1 MAQKPVQENRSASRT
16 AISAESRRQP
26 TIQEKKAALREI
38 LDNTKPTEA
47 PPLTKDKISTS
58 DSSTNKIAGTKRSN
72 PSSPASP
79 LTYTYVRRR
88 LETEQGKTNSSS
100 VIKEEATKEQ
110 NVRSSQEPQNLHNSQ
125 NVQILK
131 DSQNLQNVYKG
142 EISED
147 AKLQHGSKLD
157 VSEATKLQNRS
168 PGEVNEAVKPQ
179 NGAVSEA
186 TKQQNGSKE
195 ETSEATKPQIG
206 TKGEAREATKP
217 QNGTKGEVTQASE
230 ATKSVS
236 SSLTAS
242 QDWKERFIRL
252 QAYLKNCDQSNQED
266 YIRML
271 RSLSAG
277 GRSKHAVDL
286 EKRAIHLLLEEGK
299 ELHRMKVLNVLGKG
313 APSDPSLYPSQL
325 SSPPARPQLQ
335 R

>member
-16 AISAESRRQP
+16 AISAETRGQP

-110 NVRSSQEPQNLHNSQ
+110 NVQNVRSSQESQNLPNSQ

-131 DSQNLQNVYKG
+131 DSQNLQNVYK
-142 EISED
+142 
-147 AKLQHGSKLD
+147 GSKLD

-186 TKQQNGSKE
+186 TKQQNGSKG

-217 QNGTKGEVTQASE
+217 QNGTKGEATQASE

-325 SSPPARPQLQ
+325 SSPPARTQVQ

>member
-1 MAQKPVQENRSASRT
+1 MAQKPVQENRSASWT
-16 AISAESRRQP
+16 AISAETRGQP

-47 PPLTKDKISTS
+47 PLTKDKISTS

-110 NVRSSQEPQNLHNSQ
+110 NVQNVRSSQE
-125 NVQILK
+125 
-131 DSQNLQNVYKG
+131 SQNLQNVYKG
-142 EISED
+142 EISEG

-266 YIRML
+266 YIR
-271 RSLSAG
+271 
-277 GRSKHAVDL
+277 SK
-286 EKRAIHLLLEEGK
+286 
-299 ELHRMKVLNVLGKG
+299 
-313 APSDPSLYPSQL
+313 
-325 SSPPARPQLQ
+325 
-335 R
+335 